1 MKTTVLILGLF
12 TLLTNAA
19 FAQVIWKGGTP
30 GAETKWDEARNWS
43 TNKVPT
49 DLDDVIIPDLSSKG
63 DFYPVINTKVPPIA
77 HLNIQGGAILDITT
91 KGELIID
98 GSNTYNNGIT
108 LVGHIHNKGEIN
120 IIDPAMKA
128 IEILRSN
135 YRSVGTVAIINS
147 QADSLARQ

>member
-12 TLLTNAA
+12 TFLTNAT

-30 GAETKWDEARNWS
+30 GAETQWNEARNWT
-43 TNKVPT
+43 TNKVPSEF
-49 DLDDVIIPDLSSKG
+49 DNVIITDLSSKG
-63 DFYPVINTKVPPIA
+63 NFYPVINTKVQPIA
-77 HLNIQGGAILDITT
+77 HLNIQGGATLEITT

-108 LVGHIHNKGEIN
+108 LVGHIHNKGQIN

-135 YRSVGTVAIINS
+135 YRPVGTVAIINS
-147 QADSLARQ
+147 HADSLVKQ